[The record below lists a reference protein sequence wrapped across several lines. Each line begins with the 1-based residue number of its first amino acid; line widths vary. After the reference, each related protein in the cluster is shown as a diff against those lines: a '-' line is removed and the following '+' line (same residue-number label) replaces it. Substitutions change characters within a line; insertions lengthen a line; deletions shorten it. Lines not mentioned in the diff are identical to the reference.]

1 MKQACRDALLYQTD
15 DTSLQKK
22 IIAENLSYE
31 DTIKAGTGR
40 EQGAKKVKRI
50 NKQSG
55 EDRVRQLE
63 EDVRALRAADSKVDK
78 VKSCNTYT
86 RPSHPP
92 GKCPGLDKECFECK
106 VMGHFK
112 GSSVC
117 KKKKKKTKVET
128 PSKQKCPGRTKQTLT
143 VVLVE

>member
-1 MKQACRDALLYQTD
+1 MKGQADRCDWANYDVKQACQDALLYQTD

-40 EQGAKKVKRI
+40 EQGAKKVERI

-63 EDVRALRAADSKVDK
+63 ENVRALHADSRVDK
-78 VKSCNTYT
+78 VKSCNT
-86 RPSHPP
+86 
-92 GKCPGLDKECFECK
+92 
-106 VMGHFK
+106 
-112 GSSVC
+112 
-117 KKKKKKTKVET
+117 
-128 PSKQKCPGRTKQTLT
+128 
-143 VVLVE
+143 